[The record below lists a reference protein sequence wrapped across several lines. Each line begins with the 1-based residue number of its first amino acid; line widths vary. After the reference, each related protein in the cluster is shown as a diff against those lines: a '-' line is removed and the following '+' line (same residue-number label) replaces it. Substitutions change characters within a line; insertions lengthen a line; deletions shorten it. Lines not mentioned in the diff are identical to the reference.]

1 MSRICYG
8 ILQSIASSN
17 EEGVKSLRMKLRKG
31 VLGLLCLVASL
42 LWAEEG
48 LVEWIVSKQ
57 GKIGKEEFAFYLL
70 QKPSALALRWRQREG
85 EWKTL
90 GPWRKSGGGFIAE
103 DPYFSA
109 FLSASPYKGGLL
121 ISCEVT
127 AKQEVSEPLEIL
139 LSSTFQPNQWTRQ
152 FYPRLPYLILPPTAS
167 WNIKFLASSNDWTEL
182 KEWPGAY
189 FYPFGVLENEKFFL
203 LWGSLDIGRFALLS
217 PNLIPENIPALAF
230 RPLSLKRDEKFSLQL
245 FLKLFPKSD
254 FRYRDVLRWY
264 LQNCQNSDPLTKNLF
279 SFKERSRRLPE
290 GNLAGFSPLPITDAE
305 GNLTES
311 GKGYLKHF
319 RSRRIGSLWYYAW
332 HRWDETYPT
341 AGSWWGETG
350 KHTAEEIKIYL
361 RALRANGLHPLL
373 YFRQFLAEE
382 GVKENK
388 PPYKDW
394 IGRDERG
401 NPSSGYQY
409 PLPPEAKEEI
419 GIDKVHCSAG
429 DFGNDSF
436 RNWYIEAIKRCM
448 DVYQPAGIAFDM
460 GWACATNWQ
469 FSHANPRTSASHGIL
484 RLQMEIWEWLN
495 RKYPDMRIIINE
507 AYGTPSQLYADGV
520 LIEGG
525 FAVGKTELDYESA
538 KAVPTTV
545 ISFEYPS
552 LYMGRLQGVSTKER
566 SFLVMRYR
574 AKGIAKSDDYAVYVS
589 ENVVGREGT
598 AIKLSDLIAD
608 GEWHTITVDLRN
620 IPQVEDLKGI
630 AFQVQAEEEEAWIDV
645 DYIYLGTSAEDRPRE
660 GEESLYKFPVLLD
673 ERNFFCWIPEPT
685 WLRNPSST
693 YALERVGEFVRFYV
707 KGKGLGMKWR
717 FAGERGLVAQEYM
730 KVLALG
736 ACIGGDIEM
745 FEGLL
750 AFSARAMAM
759 RPIIDW
765 RRLDSLDEKIYA
777 SGWEDARGVLVAVY
791 NTKEEVAEASIR
803 LSSDLVRKLEDG
815 RIVVLNM
822 WGSKVGEEK
831 VRIEKGVM
839 RARVPPKGG
848 LLIYSKGWER

>member
-1 MSRICYG
+1 
-8 ILQSIASSN
+8 
-17 EEGVKSLRMKLRKG
+17 MKLRKRI
-31 VLGLLCLVASL
+31 LGLLSLVASL

-48 LVEWIVSKQ
+48 LVEWILAKQ
-57 GKIGKEEFAFYLL
+57 GRVGREEFTFYIL
-70 QKPSALALRWRQREG
+70 QKPSLLVLRWRQREG
-85 EWKTL
+85 EWKAL
-90 GPWRKSGGGFIAE
+90 GPWRKSNKGFLTE

-109 FLSASPYKGGLL
+109 FLSVSSYKGGLL

-127 AKQEVSEPLEIL
+127 AKQEVSKPLEFL
-139 LSSTFQPNQWTRQ
+139 LSSPFQPNQWTRQ

-167 WNIKFLASSNDWTEL
+167 WNIKFLASANDWTEL
-182 KEWPGAY
+182 KEWPGVY
-189 FYPFGVLENEKFFL
+189 IYPFGVLENEKYFL

-230 RPLSLKRDEKFSLQL
+230 RPLSLKKDEKFSLQL

-279 SFKERSRRLPE
+279 SYKERSRRLPE
-290 GNLAGFSPLPITDAE
+290 GNLAGFAPLPITDAE

-311 GKGYLKHF
+311 GKGYLEYF
-319 RSRRIGSLWYYAW
+319 SSRRIGSLWYYAW

-341 AGSWWGETG
+341 VGSWWGETG

-361 RALRANGLHPLL
+361 RTLRANGLYPLL

-382 GVKENK
+382 GVREDE
-388 PPYKDW
+388 PPYRDW

-401 NPSSGYQY
+401 NPSSGFEY

-419 GIDKVHCSAG
+419 SIDRVHCSAG

-469 FSHANPRTSASHGIL
+469 FSHANPRTSTSHGIL

-495 RKYPDMRIIINE
+495 KKYPDMRVIINE
-507 AYGTPSQLYADGV
+507 SYGTPSQLYADGV

-525 FAVGKTELDYESA
+525 FAAGKTELDYESA

-545 ISFEYPS
+545 ISYEYPF
-552 LYMGRLQGVSTKER
+552 LYMGQLQGVSTKER
-566 SFLVMRYR
+566 PYLLMRYR
-574 AKGIAKSDDYAVYVS
+574 AKGIAKSDDYAVYVT
-589 ENVVGREGT
+589 EKIVGKEGI

-608 GEWHTITVDLRN
+608 GEWHIITVDLHN

-630 AFQVQAEEEEAWIDV
+630 AFQVQAEDEEAWIDV
-645 DYIYLGTSAEDRPRE
+645 DYIYFGESADDHPRE
-660 GEESLYKFPVLLD
+660 GKESLSRFPVLLD
-673 ERNFFCWIPEPT
+673 EHNFSSWVPEPT
-685 WLRNPSST
+685 WLRNPSPT
-693 YALERVGEFVRFYV
+693 YSLERVGEFVRFYV
-707 KGKGLGMKWR
+707 KGKGLGMKWDCV
-717 FAGERGLVAQEYM
+717 GHRGLIAQEYM

-736 ACIGGDIEM
+736 ACIGGDIQI
-745 FEGLL
+745 FEDLL

-777 SGWEDARGVLVAVY
+777 SGWEDARGVLIAVY
-791 NTKEEVAEASIR
+791 NNKEEEGMAEVSIR
-803 LSSDLVRKLEDG
+803 LSNDLVRKLGGG
-815 RIVVLNM
+815 RGVVLGT
-822 WGSKVGEEK
+822 WGSKTGEEK

-848 LLIYSKGWER
+848 LLIYSKEWER